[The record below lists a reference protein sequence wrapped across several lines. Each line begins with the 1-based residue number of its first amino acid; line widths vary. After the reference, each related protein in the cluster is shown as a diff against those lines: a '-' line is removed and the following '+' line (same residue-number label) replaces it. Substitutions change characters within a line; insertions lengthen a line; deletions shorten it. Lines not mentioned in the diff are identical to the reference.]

1 MFEHGRS
8 CFIGLGTNKGDKK
21 QNIINAITIL
31 GQQDG
36 IDVIRHSSIYLTE
49 PIGVTY
55 QPEFYNCVVE
65 IKTTHDPHTLLRIIK
80 EIEASLGRE
89 PGTHLLPRPIDIDIL
104 LYGGLELDSL
114 DLRIPHSRLTVRA
127 FVLVPLLELDAGLI
141 HPVSRKSL
149 SEYLAE
155 IKPPQKV
162 QKVIDAAKLFG

>member
-1 MFEHGRS
+1 MFGHGRS
-8 CFIGLGTNKGDKK
+8 CFIGLGSNKGDKK
-21 QNIINAITIL
+21 QNIINAITVL

-55 QPEFYNCVVE
+55 QPEFYNCAVE
-65 IKTTHDPHTLLRIIK
+65 IKTTHDPHSLLRIIK

-114 DLRIPHSRLTVRA
+114 DLRVPHSRLTVRA
-127 FVLVPLLELDAGLI
+127 FVLVPLLELDSGLV
-141 HPVSRKSL
+141 HPVSRKKL

-162 QKVIDAAKLFG
+162 QKVIDAAELFG